1 MTGTSIP
8 LPRLA
13 AIDRRQITL
22 RTVDVELLIHQDH
35 GARSIWELVG
45 RLDLSLYGNSQCLN
59 RDPRTTQTAAMERV
73 PDSLVPRWVISAR
86 PMQPGTA
93 ARIHGIYNARE

>member
-22 RTVDVELLIHQDH
+22 RTVDVELLIDQDH
-35 GARSIWELVG
+35 SARSIWELVG
-45 RLDLSLYGNSQCLN
+45 RLDLSLYYGRLHLFKGAPAGSIPTPNC
-59 RDPRTTQTAAMERV
+59 
-73 PDSLVPRWVISAR
+73 
-86 PMQPGTA
+86 
-93 ARIHGIYNARE
+93 